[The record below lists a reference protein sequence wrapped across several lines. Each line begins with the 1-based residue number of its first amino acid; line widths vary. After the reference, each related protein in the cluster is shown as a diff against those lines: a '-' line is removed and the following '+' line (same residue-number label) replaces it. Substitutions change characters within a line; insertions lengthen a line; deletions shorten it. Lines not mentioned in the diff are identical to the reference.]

1 MAKRM
6 PKLTLDAPR
15 MALDHLRESVAMWQR
30 HFVLC
35 LSRWLLWACGF
46 AKPLK
51 SWQSGKVICLST
63 ANEQEEIM
71 VSTRS
76 V

>member
-35 LSRWLLWACGF
+35 LSHWLIWACGGGALCQASQEL
-46 AKPLK
+46 AKWQGHLPLN
-51 SWQSGKVICLST
+51 SQ
-63 ANEQEEIM
+63 
-71 VSTRS
+71 
-76 V
+76 